1 MVKRSRDIESL
12 IISDLFEELDEQE
25 RAELES
31 ALADDSSRKQELL
44 DLKETMQMVSREKLV
59 EEPPEEFWD
68 NVWPEFQNRIMVEE
82 KKKSWSVFQLFSLKG
97 DTASLAWSNFWKPA
111 LQVGAVAAMLVVGI
125 FIGRQFASPELKNN
139 NLAPFQ
145 MTEIKERY
153 EPELEQKRQD
163 YIIKAADSSLERSED
178 LFNKFLKYDPELP
191 QDTGKYVVVG
201 REELFSIINE
211 MAAMRENMNRTRQ
224 DNYADLF
231 DDIEIM
237 LGEIATLNSNANE
250 NNITLEV
257 QDLQQG
263 INELNLVGRIK
274 QLRSGAL
281 RYERGAN
288 YYQNPD
294 QR

>member
-1 MVKRSRDIESL
+1 MVKKSRDIESL
-12 IISDLFEELDEQE
+12 IISDLFGEADEKD
-25 RAELES
+25 RAELNS
-31 ALADDSSRKQELL
+31 ALTQDSARKQEYL
-44 DLKETMQMVSREKLV
+44 DLKETMKLVSGEKLV
-59 EEPPEEFWD
+59 DEPPEEFWD
-68 NVWPEFQNRIMVEE
+68 NVWPDFQNRILAEE
-82 KKKSWSVFQLFSLKG
+82 KKKSSWSIFEIFSLKG
-97 DTASLAWSNFWKPA
+97 NSGSLAWSNFWKPA

-125 FIGRQFASPELKNN
+125 FIGRQFASPDLKSN

-153 EPELEQKRQD
+153 EPELQQKRQD
-163 YIIKAADSSLERSED
+163 YIIEAADSSLQRSEQ
-178 LFNKFLKYDPELP
+178 LFNNFLRYDPEVK
-191 QDTGKYVVVG
+191 DGNNYVVIG

-211 MAAMRENMNRTRQ
+211 MTAMRERMNRSRNSDYT
-224 DNYADLF
+224 DLF

-237 LGEIATLNSNANE
+237 LGEIAALDSNE

-263 INELNLVGRIK
+263 INDLDLVGRIK

-281 RYERGAN
+281 RYNSDGNFLRS
-288 YYQNPD
+288 PS